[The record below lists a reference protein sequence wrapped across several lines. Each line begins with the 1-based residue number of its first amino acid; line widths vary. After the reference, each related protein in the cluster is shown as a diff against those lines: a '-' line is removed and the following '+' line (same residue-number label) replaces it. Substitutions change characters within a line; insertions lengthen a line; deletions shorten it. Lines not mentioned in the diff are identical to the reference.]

1 MLTSRKLDWKSI
13 SVVAVV
19 GRMFYI
25 PPRPHYTV
33 DKKNQWEER
42 LKGWEKVKW
51 KYVFQVGRIWDF
63 FWWKWFWMINECE
76 MKNLYG
82 LCHKKIMAFCQIDI
96 NHGPRIAFYVLPF
109 SVKKSYKFSC
119 CHCFFLY
126 ICEAYL
132 LIGWI
137 LLIQDSLFL
146 TLLYT
151 FAWKLIQRFFNVDKK
166 QGLLRRRITKVKGRK
181 Q

>member
-1 MLTSRKLDWKSI
+1 MWKVCFTSRKLDWKSI

-76 MKNLYG
+76 MKNLDGTVAQENYG
-82 LCHKKIMAFCQIDI
+82 VLSDRHKPWTA
-96 NHGPRIAFYVLPF
+96 N
-109 SVKKSYKFSC
+109 
-119 CHCFFLY
+119 CFFFFYHSPSKRATSFHVVIVFYFY

-137 LLIQDSLFL
+137 LLIIYRTHFFSRCS
-146 TLLYT
+146 TLLLENY
-151 FAWKLIQRFFNVDKK
+151 
-166 QGLLRRRITKVKGRK
+166 
-181 Q
+181 